1 MQDKIKYIIF
11 GLIGVFLTIAVIF
24 LGLKV
29 RSVEG
34 ERQQLQTENSGLNEK
49 ITAITLDNSKL
60 KKNVDSLSKS
70 LEDINLQRTELQ
82 GKYDLLTRERDDLVN
97 QIKVEKDKYERVASA
112 KPADV
117 SQPPSMNDA
126 YLAALIKQKTDL
138 EVQSS
143 IMRETLKS
151 LKTSNEQLALEKS
164 NLAFEVN
171 NLSRDTQ
178 DVQRASEY
186 NQKMVDNLTQE
197 LAREK
202 TDKFEMAKRLKGV
215 KADNLMMRQQI
226 QSLADRRMSLEKK
239 VADMQTK
246 NAALESSLASM
257 ELYVKQQL
265 FQMDDLK
272 TRYPDQRTEA
282 KSASAAS
289 GAARQQQYQQ
299 PSSTGRR
306 DAIQLPPIVVR
317 PQSQADPNSPSLSEG
332 TRIMSIDRDNN
343 FVVVN
348 AGQANNLKLGDTFQ
362 AYRDGQAIGSV
373 EVIQIRD
380 RIAACD
386 IKSENTPLRVGD
398 IIK

>member
-1 MQDKIKYIIF
+1 MQDKIKYIVF
-11 GLIGVFLTIAVIF
+11 GLVGVVLTIAVIF

-29 RSVEG
+29 KSVEG
-34 ERQQLQTENSGLNEK
+34 ERQQLQTENTGLNEK

-60 KKNVDSLSKS
+60 KKNVDALSKS

-97 QIKVEKDKYERVASA
+97 QIKIEKEKAANV
-112 KPADV
+112 KPVDAA
-117 SQPPSMNDA
+117 PSMNDA
-126 YLAALIKQKTDL
+126 YLAVLIKQKTDL

-143 IMRETLKS
+143 MMRETLKS
-151 LKTSNEQLALEKS
+151 LKTANEQLALEKS

-215 KADNLMMRQQI
+215 KADNRMMRQQI

-272 TRYPDQRTEA
+272 TRYPDGRAESKT
-282 KSASAAS
+282 ASTAS

-299 PSSTGRR
+299 PSPAGRR
-306 DAIQLPPIVVR
+306 AR
-317 PQSQADPNSPSLSEG
+317 
-332 TRIMSIDRDNN
+332 
-343 FVVVN
+343 
-348 AGQANNLKLGDTFQ
+348 
-362 AYRDGQAIGSV
+362 
-373 EVIQIRD
+373 QIRTA
-380 RIAACD
+380 R
-386 IKSENTPLRVGD
+386 L
-398 IIK
+398 

>member
-1 MQDKIKYIIF
+1 MQDKIKYIVF
-11 GLIGVFLTIAVIF
+11 GLVGVVLTIAVIF

-29 RSVEG
+29 KSVEG

-49 ITAITLDNSKL
+49 ISTITLDNSKL
-60 KKNVDSLSKS
+60 KKDVDSLSKS

-82 GKYDLLTRERDDLVN
+82 GKYDLLTRERDDLAN
-97 QIKVEKDKYERVASA
+97 QIKIEKEKAAAAASVKPPDVAPSA
-112 KPADV
+112 
-117 SQPPSMNDA
+117 NDA
-126 YLAALIKQKTDL
+126 FLATLIKQKSDL

-143 IMRETLKS
+143 MMRETLKS
-151 LKTSNEQLALEKS
+151 LKTANEQLVLEKS

-215 KADNLMMRQQI
+215 KADNRIMRQQI

-239 VADMQTK
+239 LSDMQSK
-246 NAALESSLASM
+246 NAALESSLAGM

-265 FQMDDLK
+265 FQMDDIK
-272 TRYPDQRTEA
+272 TRYPDARTESR
-282 KSASAAS
+282 SASAAS

-299 PSSTGRR
+299 SSSTGRR

-317 PQSQADPNSPSLSEG
+317 PQSQADPNSPSLNEG

-348 AGQANNLKLGDTFQ
+348 AGQANNLKLGDIFQ
-362 AYRDGQAIGSV
+362 AYRDGQAVGSV

-386 IKSENTPLRVGD
+386 IKTETTPLRVGD

>member
-11 GLIGVFLTIAVIF
+11 GLAAVIVLIVMIF
-24 LGLKV
+24 FGLKV
-29 RSVEG
+29 KSLEG

-49 ITAITLDNSKL
+49 ITAITRDNSNL
-60 KKNVDSLSKS
+60 QKKVDSLGKS
-70 LEDINLQRTELQ
+70 LEEINLQRTEVQ
-82 GKYDLLTRERDDLVN
+82 GKYDLLIRERDDLVN
-97 QIKVEKDKYERVASA
+97 QIKAEKEKAVSV
-112 KPADV
+112 KPPDV
-117 SQPPSMNDA
+117 SPTPSMNDA
-126 YLAALIKQKTDL
+126 FLATLIKQKTDL
-138 EVQSS
+138 EVQGSM
-143 IMRETLKS
+143 MRETLKS
-151 LKTSNEQLALEKS
+151 LKTANEQLVFEKS

-215 KADNLMMRQQI
+215 KDDNRMMRQQI
-226 QSLADRRMSLEKK
+226 QALADRKMSLEKK
-239 VADMQTK
+239 LADMQTK

-265 FQMDDLK
+265 FHMDDLK
-272 TRYPDQRTEA
+272 SRFPDARAED
-282 KSASAAS
+282 KSAAAAS
-289 GAARQQQYQQ
+289 GAARTQYQQ

-317 PQSQADPNSPSLSEG
+317 PQSQADPNSPSLNG
-332 TRIMSIDRDNN
+332 GVKIMSIDKDNN

-373 EVIQIRD
+373 EVIQLRD